1 MDMES
6 KHYDEIAKDARKT
19 VLRMI
24 YEAQTS
30 HIGSNFSVIE
40 ILAVVFS
47 VLKKEDNI
55 ILSAGWKAAAFYYF
69 LVQEG
74 ILQQEAIDT
83 FCREGSKFIGL
94 TEPMPGVLFAGGSMG
109 MGLPAGIGFA
119 LAKKVRKEPGTVYVI
134 MSDGE
139 MQCGMTWESAL
150 IAKKYKL
157 DNLTVVVDNN
167 KFCAT
172 GKTKDVLNIEPLL
185 SKWKSFGWNTVGVFD
200 GHNTKEL
207 EIAVLSK
214 NINNVPKV
222 IVANTIK
229 GKGVSFM
236 EDQNEWHYRAPN
248 QEEYEEAMQELNV

>member
-1 MDMES
+1 MSYQTAATE
-6 KHYDEIAKDARKT
+6 ARKKI
-19 VLRMI
+19 LSMI
-24 YEAQTS
+24 HKAHTS

-40 ILAVVFS
+40 ILSVIFS
-47 VLKKEDNI
+47 QLKKDDNI

-69 LVQEG
+69 LVQKG

-94 TEPMPGVLFAGGSMG
+94 TEPMPGILFAGGSMG

-119 LAKKVRKEPGTVYVI
+119 LAKKIRKEPGTVYVI

-157 DNLTVVVDNN
+157 DNLTVIVDNN

-172 GKTKDVLNIEPLL
+172 GKTGDVLTIEPLL

-200 GHNTKEL
+200 GHNTTEL
-207 EIAVLSK
+207 EIAVMLK

-236 EDQNEWHYRAPN
+236 EDQNIFHYKAPN
-248 QEEYEEAMQELNV
+248 KEEYELALKELNV